1 MLFKQRVTQN
11 PRFFQFRVLEQGPV
25 QLSQIT
31 FCFWANMTRATHTP
45 RLTGGD
51 AVITTMS
58 TPGKRTDC
66 SNKRCAHH
74 DQLRAPVGGKGT
86 ADATRGAEA

>member
-1 MLFKQRVTQN
+1 MLFKQRVKQN

-25 QLSQIT
+25 QLSQII
-31 FCFWANMTRATHTP
+31 FCFWANMTRATHIP
-45 RLTGGD
+45 RLTGGG
-51 AVITTMS
+51 AGITAMS

-66 SNKRCAHH
+66 SNERCAHQ
-74 DQLRAPVGGKGT
+74 DQLRAPVGDEGT

>member
-1 MLFKQRVTQN
+1 M
-11 PRFFQFRVLEQGPV
+11 LEQGPV
-25 QLSQIT
+25 QFHQII
-31 FCFWANMTRATHTP
+31 FCIWANTTRATQIP

-51 AVITTMS
+51 AGITAMS
-58 TPGKRTDC
+58 TPGKRKDC
-66 SNKRCAHH
+66 LNDRFARQ

>member
-1 MLFKQRVTQN
+1 
-11 PRFFQFRVLEQGPV
+11 VLEQGPV
-25 QLSQIT
+25 QFHQII
-31 FCFWANMTRATHTP
+31 FCIWANMTRATHIP

-51 AVITTMS
+51 AGITAMS
-58 TPGKRTDC
+58 TPGKRKDC
-66 SNKRCAHH
+66 SNERCAHQ

>member
-1 MLFKQRVTQN
+1 M
-11 PRFFQFRVLEQGPV
+11 LEQGPV
-25 QLSQIT
+25 QFHQIISRI
-31 FCFWANMTRATHTP
+31 WANMIRATHIP

-51 AVITTMS
+51 AGITAMS
-58 TPGKRTDC
+58 TPGKRKDC
-66 SNKRCAHH
+66 SNERCAHQ